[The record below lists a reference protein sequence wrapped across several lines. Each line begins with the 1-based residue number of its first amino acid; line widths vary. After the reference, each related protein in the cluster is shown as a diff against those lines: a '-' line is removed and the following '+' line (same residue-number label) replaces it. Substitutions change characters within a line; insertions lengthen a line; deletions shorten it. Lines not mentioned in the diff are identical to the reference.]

1 MAFIGYTPPP
11 PLMGMK
17 VKFAHAQDNLM
28 RAGVFLN
35 NQDGRKVSAITG
47 SSGFHNISKGL
58 KE

>member
-11 PLMGMK
+11 LLGMK

-35 NQDGRKVSAITG
+35 N
-47 SSGFHNISKGL
+47 
-58 KE
+58 